1 MKRKLLDR
9 RFENGKKPWSSEE
22 VSYLSEHYGIVAIED
37 ISTHLGRSPNSI
49 KVAVYRCLGGAKKLG
64 RCSPNMMGA
73 HLFWTEQRTREALKE
88 VAKELKILPT
98 SDDLYN
104 TLKKGR
110 FDWPPASY
118 IYRYFQTFP
127 NAWAAAGVGK
137 SRIDKAHAKWT
148 EKEDEYLLDHA
159 GNIKLETIARTLGR
173 SYGSIRGRLRWHNHL
188 RARHNQGY
196 LSAAELAKY
205 FNCSYHR
212 VRRLLLDG
220 SIKGFRSKIRTEWQ
234 VDLVDIDDEARSILS
249 LAKITHKQGPV
260 DVGDYEVRH
269 GLCRRQINGKTQRV
283 PVLV

>member
-1 MKRKLLDR
+1 MKRKPLDI
-9 RFENGKKPWSSEE
+9 RFGHAKKPWSFEE
-22 VSYLSEHYGIVAIED
+22 VDYLREHYGTVAIED
-37 ISTHLGRSPNSI
+37 ISTHLDRSPNSI
-49 KVAVYRCLGGAKKLG
+49 KVAVYRCLGGARKLG

-73 HLFWTEQRTREALKE
+73 HLFWTEQRVLKALKE

-104 TLKKGR
+104 SLKKGR
-110 FDWPPASY
+110 FEWPSACY
-118 IYRYFQTFP
+118 IYRYFRTFP
-127 NAWAAAGVGK
+127 NAWLIAGVDK
-137 SRIDKAHAKWT
+137 SRINKAHAKWT
-148 EKEDEYLLDHA
+148 EEEDEYLLLHA
-159 GNIKLETIARTLGR
+159 GDVKLEDIARRLGR
-173 SYGSIRGRLRWHNHL
+173 SYGSVRGRLRWHDHL

-205 FNCSYHR
+205 FGCSYTR
-212 VRRLLLDG
+212 VRKLLSAGL
-220 SIKGFRSKIRTEWQ
+220 IKGFRSKIRNEWQ

>member
-1 MKRKLLDR
+1 MKRKPLDR
-9 RFENGKKPWSSEE
+9 RFKNAKKPWSPEE
-22 VSYLSEHYGIVAIED
+22 VDYLREHYGIVAIED
-37 ISTHLGRSPNSI
+37 MSTHLDRSPSSI
-49 KVAVYRCLGGAKKLG
+49 KLTIYRFLGGARKLG

-73 HLFWTEQRTREALKE
+73 CLFWTEQRTLDALKE
-88 VAKELKILPT
+88 VAKDLKVLPT

-104 TLKKGR
+104 SLKKGR

-127 NAWAAAGVGK
+127 NAWTAAGVGK

-173 SYGSIRGRLRWHNHL
+173 SYGSVRGRLRWHDHL
-188 RARHNQGY
+188 KARHNQGY

-212 VRRLLLDG
+212 VRRLLLNG
-220 SIKGFRSKIRTEWQ
+220 SIKGFRSRIRTEWQ
-234 VDLVDIDDEARSILS
+234 VDLADINDEARAMLS
-249 LAKITHKQGPV
+249 RAKITHKQSPV
-260 DVGDYEVRH
+260 DVGDYSIRH
-269 GLCRRQINGKTQRV
+269 GLCRRKIDGRTQRV
-283 PVLV
+283 PVLA